1 MACNQGSPQNCA
13 RLGGLF
19 YLAIILLGL
28 FGELLVRGTLVVSG
42 DAAATA
48 QGISGSPLLWRS
60 GITADLLMH
69 VCDLPLIVIL
79 YLLLRPVS

>member
-1 MACNQGSPQNCA
+1 MACNQGTPQNCA
-13 RLGGLF
+13 RLGGLL
-19 YLAIILLGL
+19 YLVIILFGL